1 MEAFAIVGDVDDPE
15 TWSERSIGLR
25 KAEKLLPDTLAGL
38 VEQ

>member
-25 KAEKLLPDTLAGL
+25 KADKLPDKLAWL